1 MKGVN
6 QVLRWS
12 ILTSGGHTKQIEMM
26 LNMLESRGISLE
38 KWKEILSDAEKAAR
52 EERRLKT
59 AAFLNGYYYR
69 MKYPVPKAM

>member
-1 MKGVN
+1 
-6 QVLRWS
+6 
-12 ILTSGGHTKQIEMM
+12 
-26 LNMLESRGISLE
+26 MLESRGISLE